1 MTARDILNELYS
13 NTLSVEGADAVL
25 NSVLESD
32 DAPNIQRELVL
43 SRPEWTAYGQ
53 GAALAEI
60 AKWRYC
66 GWPERCTACGLTI
79 NVKEFGWKVVED
91 DGDSLL
97 KHIRC
102 PVSQQGRQ
110 V

>member
-1 MTARDILNELYS
+1 MTARDILKELYL

-25 NSVLESD
+25 NGVLESD
-32 DAPNIQRELVL
+32 DAPDIERVLLL

-53 GAALAEI
+53 GATLAEI
-60 AKWRYC
+60 ARWRYH
-66 GWPERCTACGLTI
+66 GWPKRCTACGLTI
-79 NVKEFGWKVVED
+79 EVEDFGWKVVEA

-102 PVSQQGRQ
+102 PSTHSS
-110 V
+110 